1 MFADSLLLVAGVVGI
16 LIATPGVLLYG
27 GGHWRM
33 LWPAAVTLSALWS
46 LAGVAAVLAGWQPF
60 GFAVLVPAAGFVVGM
75 GVAMAAR
82 ERFGPWA
89 AAGVASAFSV
99 LVFLPLALVVF
110 GGGGMWLYR
119 TTGALDFAGAL
130 PVAVGGGVFLLVL
143 AFKDRGAPAVWH
155 PRAVI
160 GVALL
165 WAASIVAGIGF
176 ELRFDELTPV
186 IALNSVLTPAAS
198 AVAVVVV
205 ERLKSAR
212 NSGEGFAAGVLAGVA
227 GALGTSAYLEPVSA
241 AILGVVVGSV
251 CGAFFK
257 PWPAAAGLGA
267 PLMIGGLWGLLF
279 LGVFALGPGFVY
291 SGQPTQLASQAM
303 VVLLAT
309 AFALAAS
316 ILTVTVASLR
326 GPTR

>member
-33 LWPAAVTLSALWS
+33 LWPAAVTLFALWC
-46 LAGVAAVLAGWQPF
+46 LAGIAAALAGWQPF
-60 GFAVLVPAAGFVVGM
+60 GFAVLVPAGGFVAGM
-75 GVAMAAR
+75 GVAMAAC
-82 ERFGPWA
+82 ERFGPSA
-89 AAGVASAFSV
+89 AAGVAVAFSV

-119 TTGALDFAGAL
+119 TAGALDFAGAL
-130 PVAVGGGVFLLVL
+130 PVAIGGGVFLLVL

-165 WAASIVAGIGF
+165 WASSIVAGIGF
-176 ELRFDELTPV
+176 ELRVDELTPV

-241 AILGVVVGSV
+241 VILGLVVGTV
-251 CGAFFK
+251 CGALFK

-267 PLMIGGLWGLLF
+267 PLLIGGLWGLLF

-291 SGQPTQLASQAM
+291 SGQPTQLASQFSVTA
-303 VVLLAT
+303 LAT
-309 AFALAAS
+309 VFALVLSMLIA
-316 ILTVTVASLR
+316 TVASLLQR
-326 GPTR
+326 GR